1 MGKKTKAR
9 KSGSSLIMTIPAG
22 IAELMGIKD
31 GTELELEPF
40 TTNCLQL
47 KVLK

>member
-9 KSGSSLIMTIPAG
+9 KSGSSLIMSIPADIG
-22 IAELMGIKD
+22 ELMGVKEGREFD
-31 GTELELEPF
+31 LEPF
-40 TTNCLQL
+40 TTNSLQL